1 MNTIKKLISNFAEFM
16 SARPGR
22 AENHQLLASEDERG
36 SGARATKT
44 PKDFSGDYRI
54 ATDMLRDRINR
65 RFPDNFHARVGSN
78 ANSMHDFGDERA
90 GAIDMSSSVIAAAL
104 RDGATARQAADA
116 GAASVGI

>member
-1 MNTIKKLISNFAEFM
+1 MNVVKRLLLQIVDFM
-16 SARPGR
+16 SARPGQ
-22 AENHQLLASEDERG
+22 AENYQLRASADNSG
-36 SGARATKT
+36 PGARASKT
-44 PKDFSGDYRI
+44 PKDFSGDYRT

-78 ANSMHDFGDERA
+78 ANSMQDFGDERA
-90 GAIDMSSSVIAAAL
+90 GAIDMSSSAIAAAL